1 MHVCV
6 ASFCACSHDAY
17 DIPIFDMQCTPIYT
31 PRCQR
36 VLFAKFLVPLWDVWY
51 SLPRRP
57 ELGVCAHS
65 VHKDRYAQFFLHK
78 DKLAAFQYIYTLHTH
93 THTTCTH
100 ADTHTHT
107 HTQTGH
113 VWPVGCILVPPG
125 LQDGN
130 KASPKN
136 VRTLS
141 VVIACAWVH
150 VQYST
155 NSWIISIQ
163 PVGCTY
169 RIYWQCVC
177 CVYNISLMFKLH
189 GKA

>member
-1 MHVCV
+1 MTFPFSTLHLYTKM
-6 ASFCACSHDAY
+6 SKGLACQVPRSSSWS
-17 DIPIFDMQCTPIYT
+17 YT
-31 PRCQR
+31 PRCMVLVIKATRAWCVCSLCPQGPLCTILPTQR
-36 VLFAKFLVPLWDVWY
+36 QTGCFP
-51 SLPRRP
+51 
-57 ELGVCAHS
+57 
-65 VHKDRYAQFFLHK
+65 VHLHI
-78 DKLAAFQYIYTLHTH
+78 AH